1 MTGEAAPRVLLLDVM
16 DTLVRDP
23 FYEVVPAFFG
33 MSLDELLAQKDPE
46 AWPRFERGEID
57 HAEMMETFFADRRR
71 FDHAAFAASVKEA
84 YAFLPGVEVLLAEL
98 AARGVAMYALSNY
111 PTWSE
116 WIEEKL
122 ELGRFLDW
130 RFVSW
135 RTGARK
141 PAAEAYRRPLR
152 ELGMEAAECLFVD
165 DRASNCDAARAVG
178 MRAHRFVDA
187 VELRRA
193 LASLGF
199 LG

>member
-1 MTGEAAPRVLLLDVM
+1 MIGEAAPRVLLLDVM

-33 MSLDELLAQKDPE
+33 MSLDELIAQKDPD

-57 HAEMMETFFADRRR
+57 HAEMMATFFADRRR
-71 FDHAAFAASVKEA
+71 FDHAAFAASVQGA
-84 YAFLPGVEVLLAEL
+84 YAFLPGVEVMLAEL

-122 ELGRFLDW
+122 GLGRFLDW

-135 RTGARK
+135 RTGTRK

-152 ELGMEAAECLFVD
+152 ELGVAAAECLFVD
-165 DRASNCDAARAVG
+165 DRASNCDAAREEG

-187 VELRRA
+187 TELRRELRA
-193 LASLGF
+193 LGILG
-199 LG
+199 